1 MKINIAIDRLVLD
14 GIDVAAAD
22 RPRLRAAVESE
33 LVRLIAGGGIDDGLA
48 GGIAVPSVHAPSIP
62 TAASRSPR
70 ELGRAIAGS
79 VYGGIG
85 RRS

>member
-14 GIDVAAAD
+14 GIDIAAAD

-33 LVRLIAGGGIDDGLA
+33 LARLIAGGGISGGLA
-48 GGIAVPSVHAPSIP
+48 GGIAVPSVPASSIAI
-62 TAASRSPR
+62 AASRSPR
-70 ELGRAIAGS
+70 ELGSAIAGS